1 VLEFALRMPSPALQP
16 HVRDLCGYR
25 ERTRAPLRR
34 REFPGARVVVILEFG
49 PPIRVYESG
58 TERNP
63 ARHPGGFVAGLD
75 ERFTLTEHDGFQRGL
90 QLNLTPI
97 GARLFF
103 DRPMSEL
110 VGRTIPF
117 ADLMPRP
124 QRDLAERLAALP
136 DWNARFAFVEGLVA
150 QRIANARVRTD
161 PVAWA
166 FSRIEASRGAV
177 PIRAIARELGYSPK
191 HLIALFRDQIGVPPK
206 LVSRIVRFEHLL
218 RHVRA
223 SGAGSW
229 SQLALDF
236 GYYDQAHLARDVQHF
251 TGMTP
256 GVARALLV
264 EPDPA
269 AASL

>member
-1 VLEFALRMPSPALQP
+1 MLEFVLRAPSPALRP
-16 HVRDLCGYR
+16 YVRDLCGYS
-25 ERTRAPLRR
+25 ERTRAPLQR
-34 REFPGARVVVILEFG
+34 REFPGPRVVVILEFG

-63 ARHPGGFVAGLD
+63 SRHAGGFAAGLD

-90 QLNLTPI
+90 QLNFTPI

-117 ADLMPRP
+117 GDLVPRA
-124 QRDLAERLAALP
+124 QRDLAERLAAMP
-136 DWNARFAFVEGLVA
+136 DWNARFACLEALVA
-150 QRIANARVRTD
+150 QRIAQARVRTE

-166 FSRIEASRGAV
+166 FSRIEASRGAARV
-177 PIRAIARELGYSPK
+177 SELARELGYSPK

-206 LVSRIVRFEHLL
+206 LASRIVRFDHLL

-223 SGAGSW
+223 SGGGSW
-229 SQLALDF
+229 CDLAQGF

-251 TGMTP
+251 TGLSPTA
-256 GVARALLV
+256 ARALLV

>member
-1 VLEFALRMPSPALQP
+1 MLEFALRTPSPALRP
-16 HVRDLCGYR
+16 YVRDLCGYC
-25 ERTRAPLRR
+25 ERTRAPLQR

-63 ARHPGGFVAGLD
+63 SRHPGGFVAGLD

-90 QLNLTPI
+90 QLNFTPI

-103 DRPMSEL
+103 DLPMSEL
-110 VGRTIPF
+110 VGRAIPF
-117 ADLMPRP
+117 GDLVPRA

-136 DWNARFAFVEGLVA
+136 DWNARFAFVLRLVES
-150 QRIANARVRTD
+150 RIASARVRTD
-161 PVAWA
+161 AVAWA
-166 FSRIEASRGAV
+166 FARIEASRGAA
-177 PIRAIARELGYSPK
+177 PIREIARELGYSPK

-206 LVSRIVRFEHLL
+206 LASRIVRFDHLL

-223 SGAGSW
+223 SGGGSW
-229 SQLALDF
+229 SDLALGF

-251 TGMTP
+251 TGLTP
-256 GVARALLV
+256 TAARALLV